1 MKADIPTRK
10 KIKLNWFKS
19 TCDFNIERKIN
30 IEYNANSV
38 TYNKQNWDVIVKYI
52 LIKEGDP
59 KDIPPNSPMT
69 IYKNGLPFLFLTT
82 SGTVG
87 NKIISEEMIDDD
99 LSVDDDIVQLTE
111 GEPKITFED
120 AIKPKE
126 HIEVRTRYDK
136 ITRKINLENKLN
148 NEIELVM
155 NFKQTKDVSFVKS
168 EPVPNETEV
177 PNYQYNIK
185 IPSEGNVKVT
195 LELQAKIITRVTK
208 LKSQFLK
215 ETN

>member
-1 MKADIPTRK
+1 
-10 KIKLNWFKS
+10 
-19 TCDFNIERKIN
+19 
-30 IEYNANSV
+30 
-38 TYNKQNWDVIVKYI
+38 
-52 LIKEGDP
+52 
-59 KDIPPNSPMT
+59 
-69 IYKNGLPFLFLTT
+69 
-82 SGTVG
+82 
-87 NKIISEEMIDDD
+87 
-99 LSVDDDIVQLTE
+99 
-111 GEPKITFED
+111 
-120 AIKPKE
+120 
-126 HIEVRTRYDK
+126 
-136 ITRKINLENKLN
+136 KLN

-168 EPVPNETEV
+168 EPAPSETEV